1 MAGTIARHGAAQTQ
15 CQRSSSKGCHR
26 SGHVHSHRH
35 LSSLQRPELSLAA
48 YGPAQRNDGRTGR
61 LSSALRRLW
70 PVGAPRRHV
79 RGKRGTGWRT
89 DPAFCADRCQAGPG
103 TRSENLVNRTYTDD
117 PDHDYGPTRTQ
128 QRRDALAVLAF
139 ATQVSE
145 LPQSKLARAD
155 LPEDVLREI
164 DNLRRITS
172 HIARKR
178 QLGFLAKVMRR
189 HEDEVFDTVRALMGE
204 NREQQRKETAAM
216 HRLEALRDRLIADD
230 DALQGLIDQH
240 PNID

>member
-1 MAGTIARHGAAQTQ
+1 
-15 CQRSSSKGCHR
+15 
-26 SGHVHSHRH
+26 
-35 LSSLQRPELSLAA
+35 
-48 YGPAQRNDGRTGR
+48 
-61 LSSALRRLW
+61 
-70 PVGAPRRHV
+70 
-79 RGKRGTGWRT
+79 
-89 DPAFCADRCQAGPG
+89 
-103 TRSENLVNRTYTDD
+103 VNRTYTDD
-117 PDHDYGPTRTQ
+117 PEHDYGPTRTQ

-139 ATQVSE
+139 ATQLSE

-189 HEDEVFDTVRALMGE
+189 HDDEAFDTARALMGE

-216 HRLEALRDRLIADD
+216 HRLEALRERIIAHD
-230 DALQGLIDQH
+230 DALQELIDQY
-240 PNID
+240 PGIDRQHLRSLIRQARLERDGNKPPRAYREIFQLLKTVTATVDNEDAG